1 MIKVVIPHFEIITT
15 PAIALP
21 AIIIAKL
28 KTAGVPVLGTL
39 VFGGIKSGLLT
50 WVDGLGESTYVWS
63 PE

>member
-1 MIKVVIPHFEIITT
+1 MIKVVIPHSELLNT

-21 AIIIAKL
+21 AVIIAKL
-28 KTAGVPVLGTL
+28 KTAGVPVLGTF

-50 WVDGLGESTYVWS
+50 WVDGLAESTYVWS